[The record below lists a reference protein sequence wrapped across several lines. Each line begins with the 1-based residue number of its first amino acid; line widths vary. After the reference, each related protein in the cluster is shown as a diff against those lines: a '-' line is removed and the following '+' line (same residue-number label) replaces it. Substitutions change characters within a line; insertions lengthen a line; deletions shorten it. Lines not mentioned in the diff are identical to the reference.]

1 MVLFDP
7 KEKSKYCFTATPYW
21 WEPLTITIEGFWSI
35 FYSLPFTNLGAATAW
50 LPAHFPSW
58 SVLHYHIF
66 YLSAFA
72 SVKNGAIHCC
82 CSSCLAKMAQQI
94 VKRMNRPADS
104 ETNSSLGWKHP
115 PSLCFFC
122 FFYFYLNSFRTILG
136 SEEDFE
142 STEPWSVDCCYWWFR
157 FLFIFLAGLN
167 LGGTVMLW
175 LAPSPHS
182 KTVLGLNQ
190 PAEAF
195 LWNLHLLPV
204 PAWLPSGYS
213 GCVSQSTALHTRLNP

>member
-1 MVLFDP
+1 MFTFRSTLLLCSLRWVAQQSSHKEQWGRFFIVTSSTRWDTRDLPLLKFIFKMVLFDP

-72 SVKNGAIHCC
+72 SLKNGAIHCC

-104 ETNSSLGWKHP
+104 ETNSSLWG
-115 PSLCFFC
+115 
-122 FFYFYLNSFRTILG
+122 
-136 SEEDFE
+136 E
-142 STEPWSVDCCYWWFR
+142 STLHLSAFSV
-157 FLFIFLAGLN
+157 FLF
-167 LGGTVMLW
+167 
-175 LAPSPHS
+175 
-182 KTVLGLNQ
+182 
-190 PAEAF
+190 
-195 LWNLHLLPV
+195 LPQ
-204 PAWLPSGYS
+204 LF
-213 GCVSQSTALHTRLNP
+213 